1 MPIYTCIYICIYIC
15 IETLRSVWVELY
27 INICIQIYIYIYKN
41 YKTRTDRLTMHTFPS
56 PQVAG
61 VQTLFLGASRELVGG
76 KSLSCGESIGFSVV
90 CVKDGLQATTIYI
103 YTCICMMMIWK
114 KIHCSCNI
122 PEINPLNGVRLVGD
136 VSLKWQTW
144 KSSKNSKVR
153 TDAFLDRSH

>member
-27 INICIQIYIYIYKN
+27 INICIQIYIYI
-41 YKTRTDRLTMHTFPS
+41 RIIR
-56 PQVAG
+56 QE
-61 VQTLFLGASRELVGG
+61 Q
-76 KSLSCGESIGFSVV
+76 I
-90 CVKDGLQATTIYI
+90 GLQCIPSQALRWQVYRPCSLAPAENWLEEKAYHVGNLLGFLWYVLKMVCRQRLYIYI
-103 YTCICMMMIWK
+103 YTCICTMMIWK